1 MAAALWVGIGGFLGA
16 NARYF
21 LTSWSAGWLP
31 AWLNGRFFHPTLI
44 VNCIGSFLMAAFI
57 AWASERAIV
66 PEPTRQFLAI
76 GFFGAFTT
84 FSSFTLD
91 ALSLQ
96 GERGWWLALMSVLA
110 HNALCLAAAYL
121 GWRLMTV
128 G

>member
-1 MAAALWVGIGGFLGA
+1 MATAVGRHRWLSRRQRALFPDELVGRLVASVVEWPLFSSHIDRKLHRIVPNGGFHCLG
-16 NARYF
+16 
-21 LTSWSAGWLP
+21 
-31 AWLNGRFFHPTLI
+31 
-44 VNCIGSFLMAAFI
+44 
-57 AWASERAIV
+57 ERAIV

-96 GERGWWLALMSVLA
+96 GEHGWWLALMSVLA

-121 GWRLMTV
+121 GWRLVTV